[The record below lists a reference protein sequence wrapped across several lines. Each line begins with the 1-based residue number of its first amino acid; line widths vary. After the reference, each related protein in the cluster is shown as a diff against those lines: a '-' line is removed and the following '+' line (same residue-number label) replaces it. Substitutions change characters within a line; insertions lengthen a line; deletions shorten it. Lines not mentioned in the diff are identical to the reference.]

1 VAGPTIAS
9 AEIEVTLDGDR
20 IVIQARAIANQAGK
34 AMEKEFD
41 KSSGRIDRNFKGIF
55 GRLKGSRNDF
65 LNLVGVL
72 GGGLERLFGRVAET
86 VFVKTGDAI
95 FALGGKLS
103 GLGGSGGIF
112 EQVGGKVQQFGAL
125 IGGLAGGPMGQL
137 VIAAI
142 GVAATLTAL
151 VPILGMVA
159 AAIYGTAGAITA
171 LLGTVSAAALGA
183 VLSLGP
189 MLLAVAAGAGAAVLG
204 IQGMTDEMKDGLQP
218 IQDWY
223 EAAKKVV
230 AERLFANLTDQVE
243 SLTDLLNDDLNPLL
257 ENSADKLSEFADEL
271 LAAFQSED
279 MQAILDPL
287 QTTLPEILD
296 NLLGI
301 IKNLS
306 LAFSGVF
313 AAISPVVQDVTD
325 DIERV
330 TGEFE
335 KWVNSAEGQSA
346 IKDFFDDAREAADAL
361 WGILKNVGDILGDFF
376 EEGNDTGQKFLDK
389 LEEITDQFAK
399 WLDTPEGREELQ
411 EWFQT
416 AEDLASKVYDVLT
429 ELQKAFD
436 ELNTPTN
443 RRMFLSVLTA
453 VENILKGLQAVAN
466 WVDETSLKF
475 AAFFLQIQNFD
486 MVAWAGDII
495 AGFRSGLE
503 TKWNELEEWWE
514 RTWDGFVQWFKD
526 FFGISSP
533 STLMDGFGQ
542 DIMTGLLNGLKTAG
556 AAVVAWFQ
564 ALPGQLMAAL
574 GAGGSW
580 LAAWFSQKW
589 NEAATA
595 VTLGVAR
602 ARQWFAELPGRLLAA
617 VRAGG
622 NWLGNWFSEQWAR
635 ARTAFETGAANARA
649 TFAAL
654 PGRLSAAVRTGGN
667 WLASMFSEQ
676 WNRALTAV
684 QLGFVSVQLWFAM
697 LPSRII
703 AAVGNMSDVLIQAG
717 RDLVNGLL
725 VGMRQAG
732 ADAATEAQRLANTV
746 SSAFRAALRIGS
758 PSKVFAGFGQD
769 IVDGLV
775 LGLDRNENQAVGA
788 MNSLSAALVPN
799 VNGGAWS
806 GNGGVVAGGA
816 GSNRTVI
823 VEAGAIQY
831 VTPVSDPRLV
841 AIQSLDELVMRIG

>member
-20 IVIQARAIANQAGK
+20 IVIQARAIANQAGR

-103 GLGGSGGIF
+103 GLGKSGGIL
-112 EQVGGKVQQFGAL
+112 EMVGGKVQQFGAL
-125 IGGLAGGPMGQL
+125 LGALAGGPMGQL
-137 VIAAI
+137 VIAIA
-142 GVAATLTAL
+142 GLLLTLSSL
-151 VPILGMVA
+151 IPILGILA
-159 AAIYGTAGAITA
+159 AAIYSVTGAITA
-171 LLGTVSAAALGA
+171 LLGTLTAAALGA

-189 MLLAVAAGAGAAVLG
+189 MLLAVAGGAGAAILG
-204 IQGMTDEMKDGLQP
+204 IQGMTDAMKEGLDP
-218 IQDWY
+218 LKGWY
-223 EAAKKVV
+223 DQTKTIV
-230 AERLFANLTDQVE
+230 AERLFANLGDQVE

-257 ENSADKLSEFADEL
+257 ERSADKLSEFADEL
-271 LAAFQSED
+271 LAAFQSEN

-287 QTTLPEILD
+287 QNTLPEILD

-301 IKNLS
+301 VKNLS
-306 LAFSGVF
+306 LAFSGTF

-330 TGEFE
+330 TGDFQE
-335 KWVNSAEGQSA
+335 WVNSAEGQTA
-346 IKDFFDDAREAADAL
+346 IKDFFEDAREAAEAL
-361 WGILKNVGDILGDFF
+361 WDILKNVGDILGTMFDA
-376 EEGNDTGQKFLDK
+376 GNETGQKFLDK
-389 LEEITDQFAK
+389 LVELTDQFAK
-399 WLDTPEGREELQ
+399 WLETPEGQDQLEQ
-411 EWFQT
+411 WFTT
-416 AEDLASKVYDVLT
+416 AEDLASQVYDIVKQLK
-429 ELQKAFD
+429 ELFD
-436 ELNTPTN
+436 AVNTPEN
-443 RRMFLSVLTA
+443 RDLFFDILEGVEGLIDGLTRLA
-453 VENILKGLQAVAN
+453 D
-466 WVDETSLKF
+466 WVDETTTKF
-475 AAFFLQIQNFD
+475 AGLFSAILFTNWVTEGEEIFNGFLEGLN
-486 MVAWAGDII
+486 AGWQQVED
-495 AGFRSGLE
+495 
-503 TKWNELEEWWE
+503 WWE
-514 RTWDGFVQWFKD
+514 ETWDDFVQWFKD

-542 DIMTGLLNGLKTAG
+542 DILTGLLNGLKTG
-556 AAVVAWFQ
+556 AVAVLIYFRG
-564 ALPGQLMAAL
+564 LPGQMLAAL
-574 GAGGSW
+574 GTGGSW
-580 LAAWFSQKW
+580 LAGWFTQKW

-595 VTLGVAR
+595 VSLGVTR

-676 WNRALTAV
+676 WNRALTAIQV
-684 QLGFVSVQLWFAM
+684 GFVSVQLWFSL

-703 AAVGNMSDVLIQAG
+703 AAVGYMGDVLVNAG
-717 RDLVNGLL
+717 SQLVNGLIA
-725 VGMRQAG
+725 GMRAG
-732 ADAATEAQRLANTV
+732 ADSAVREARQLAVDVATAFQ
-746 SSAFRAALRIGS
+746 SALGIFS
-758 PSKVFAGFGQD
+758 PSRVFAGFGED

-775 LGLDRNENQAVGA
+775 LGLSRNQNQAVGA
-788 MNSLSAALVPN
+788 MNSLSGALVPN